1 MSSVLSGEQYRDYE
15 DPQHN
20 THCQRTWVYGGEG
33 ALQQADS
40 GLRRTLESLGGSAA
54 PQSIVDHYRLS
65 RNPKARLGDGPTTLP
80 LESSRR

>member
-33 ALQQADS
+33 ALQQADG
-40 GLRRTLESLGGSAA
+40 GLRRTLEFLGGSAA
-54 PQSIVDHYRLS
+54 PQRLVDQYRQS
-65 RNPKARLGDGPTTLP
+65 RNPKARLGDGPTTVP
-80 LESSRR
+80 LEGRQC